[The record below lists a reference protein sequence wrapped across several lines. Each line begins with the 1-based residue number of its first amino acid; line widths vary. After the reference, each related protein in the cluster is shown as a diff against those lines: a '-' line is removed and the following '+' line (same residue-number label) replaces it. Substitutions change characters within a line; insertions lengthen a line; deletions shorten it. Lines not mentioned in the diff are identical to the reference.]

1 MDWAPVTSRMGRRIA
16 LVVALCAATPILLF
30 AIIFAH
36 DTNSTGASSVERE
49 LAGVSHLYSE
59 VIKSRLG
66 AAETIVLTLTAGDV
80 GYDGAALKRQVTNS
94 SAFKS
99 VVVVDRDGLLAGGET
114 TLRPSARQLVALEAG
129 ETVLLPVTL
138 DGQLTTAFLV
148 QAVNAA
154 GTGRLAYFELA
165 PDWLWKRVDD
175 LPSQITLAV
184 VDADARVLYNVGPL
198 SADATHIFADHIT
211 LSGERAG
218 TLHAISW
225 QDAGVEW
232 HGIIQPM
239 QLANERIT
247 AVPWAIVSFS
257 REQSFLA
264 RSQQVW
270 NLIPLMLLVVVICAV
285 VAGLYLARRY
295 LPGLRAL
302 RAGLA
307 LLPVRRYEPLL
318 VSGADELRRV
328 LDEFNRTASAL
339 HEQFR
344 ALDTLGEIDKL
355 LLGSAELEQVLDAV
369 LSRVQAVTRC
379 DCVGITLRDADAPGR
394 GRVYLAGSGL
404 TDLPV
409 RRVELDDDMI
419 TTLAGESGGLTVTR
433 CEDAR
438 HSFLKP
444 LKEIGAEFFWVW
456 PVSVSDRV
464 EAILTVGF
472 SEAPATTDP
481 YLGQL
486 RYAVCRA
493 SRCRLVEEC
502 P

>member
-30 AIIFAH
+30 AIIFAV
-36 DTNSTGASSVERE
+36 DTNSTGASNVERE

-59 VIKSRLG
+59 VIRSRLG

-99 VVVVDRDGLLAGGET
+99 VVVVDRDGVLAGGET
-114 TLRPSARQLVALEAG
+114 TLRPSASQLLALEAG

-138 DGQLTTAFLV
+138 DGQLTSAFLV

-175 LPSQITLAV
+175 LPSQMTLAV

-225 QDAGVEW
+225 QDAGIEW

-247 AVPWAIVSFS
+247 AVPWAIVS
-257 REQSFLA
+257 RAL
-264 RSQQVW
+264 
-270 NLIPLMLLVVVICAV
+270 P
-285 VAGLYLARRY
+285 AGLESHSANAAGGGYWCRCRRSVPCAPLPAGFTRIARRSGT
-295 LPGLRAL
+295 PAGTAL
-302 RAGLA
+302 
-307 LLPVRRYEPLL
+307 
-318 VSGADELRRV
+318 
-328 LDEFNRTASAL
+328 
-339 HEQFR
+339 
-344 ALDTLGEIDKL
+344 
-355 LLGSAELEQVLDAV
+355 
-369 LSRVQAVTRC
+369 
-379 DCVGITLRDADAPGR
+379 
-394 GRVYLAGSGL
+394 
-404 TDLPV
+404 
-409 RRVELDDDMI
+409 
-419 TTLAGESGGLTVTR
+419 
-433 CEDAR
+433 
-438 HSFLKP
+438 
-444 LKEIGAEFFWVW
+444 
-456 PVSVSDRV
+456 
-464 EAILTVGF
+464 
-472 SEAPATTDP
+472 
-481 YLGQL
+481 
-486 RYAVCRA
+486 
-493 SRCRLVEEC
+493 
-502 P
+502 